1 MATEVTVVCNS
12 AIGKEDKNYNGNAP
26 CQFRADMSHL
36 PIIGLEPIIVIQ
48 TK

>member
-12 AIGKEDKNYNGNAP
+12 AIGKEDKNYNSFG
-26 CQFRADMSHL
+26 L
-36 PIIGLEPIIVIQ
+36 PRPTDNISAIGFEPIYVI